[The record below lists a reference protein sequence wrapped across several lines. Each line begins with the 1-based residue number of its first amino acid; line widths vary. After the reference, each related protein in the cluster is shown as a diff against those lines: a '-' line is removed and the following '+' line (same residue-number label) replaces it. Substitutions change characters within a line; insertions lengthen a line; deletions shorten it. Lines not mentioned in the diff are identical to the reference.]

1 MLQKEKTIQMYCIK
15 LMSHFNLEMQRLV
28 FYEKKSREPINQWST
43 IRVVASPFQ
52 LTLAILTQQ
61 SMVPL
66 YILSPSPDIIM
77 RRRRTVSNG

>member
-15 LMSHFNLEMQRLV
+15 LMSHFNLDLCFM
-28 FYEKKSREPINQWST
+28 KKKSKSREPINQCST
-43 IRVVASPFQ
+43 IRVVAGPFQ

-61 SMVPL
+61 SIVPL